1 MSSIGYHII
10 ECKVP
15 CNFCFG
21 LKDRAHFADIRKEGV
36 GEGAVDLIRGLYT
49 SASGMLVESLRADV
63 TANNLANVNTVAFK
77 QERTAVA
84 AFPEMLLHRLE
95 GRQPA
100 GAPAIGPLGT
110 GAAIDEASADWT
122 SGPLQHTGRSL
133 DVALVESGFFV
144 VESGEGTVAYTRD
157 GSLNVAAEGW
167 LVDAMGNR
175 VLGAAGPIQLA
186 TSDEPVGSVAITD
199 DGGVVVD
206 GDRIGELLRVDFAEP
221 RALQRLGGNLW
232 QATEWSGE
240 AEPVAAQ
247 VRGES
252 LERSNVNIVGEMVTM
267 IEVQRAYEANQR
279 VIRAHDETLEKAVN
293 ELGAVR

>member
-10 ECKVP
+10 ECKVLR
-15 CNFCFG
+15 NFCFG

-84 AFPEMLLHRLE
+84 AFPEMLLHRIE
-95 GRQPA
+95 GHQPA

-122 SGPLQHTGRSL
+122 VGPLQHTGRSL

-144 VESGEGTVAYTRD
+144 VEFGEDGVAYTRD
-157 GSLNVAAEGW
+157 GRFNLSADGW

-175 VLGAAGPIQLA
+175 
-186 TSDEPVGSVAITD
+186 
-199 DGGVVVD
+199 
-206 GDRIGELLRVDFAEP
+206 
-221 RALQRLGGNLW
+221 
-232 QATEWSGE
+232 
-240 AEPVAAQ
+240 
-247 VRGES
+247 
-252 LERSNVNIVGEMVTM
+252 
-267 IEVQRAYEANQR
+267 
-279 VIRAHDETLEKAVN
+279 
-293 ELGAVR
+293 